1 MKLEEKHK
9 EFVVKC
15 FARFMTL
22 TNIVDAFLEEFED
35 DLPPPDMSEAI
46 TVEYLMA
53 EPLNDFDVEDKSEF
67 VVGFIEEFEEEF
79 KEEYGD
85 EAEKRLN
92 QEALEEYE
100 TLRQM
105 RFTKMAKESRDYI
118 LTEHEEEL
126 RKSLFNRF
134 RRFDI
139 DHRQF
144 PDKYRA
150 LFNETRD
157 EFCANYRIP
166 DLNVPENVVRE
177 LETLYGYQKQV
188 IFQQKNSTEVMNH
201 VNLAHQI
208 LKTIITCNALNPKQE
223 VMDVTPQDAKALK
236 QPQEALTDS

>member
-9 EFVVKC
+9 EFVVRC
-15 FARFMTL
+15 FARFMKL
-22 TNIVDAFLEEFED
+22 TSIVDAFLEEFED

-100 TLRQM
+100 TLRTM

-139 DHRQF
+139 DHRS
-144 PDKYRA
+144 
-150 LFNETRD
+150 
-157 EFCANYRIP
+157 
-166 DLNVPENVVRE
+166 VP
-177 LETLYGYQKQV
+177 G
-188 IFQQKNSTEVMNH
+188 
-201 VNLAHQI
+201 
-208 LKTIITCNALNPKQE
+208 
-223 VMDVTPQDAKALK
+223 
-236 QPQEALTDS
+236 

>member
-1 MKLEEKHK
+1 
-9 EFVVKC
+9 
-15 FARFMTL
+15 
-22 TNIVDAFLEEFED
+22 
-35 DLPPPDMSEAI
+35 MSEAI

-166 DLNVPENVVRE
+166 QPQCPGKRRPRIRNPLRIPETSH
-177 LETLYGYQKQV
+177 L
-188 IFQQKNSTEVMNH
+188 STEEFNGGYEPRKLGAS
-201 VNLAHQI
+201 N
-208 LKTIITCNALNPKQE
+208 
-223 VMDVTPQDAKALK
+223 PQDHYYVQCPQPKARSRGCYAARRK
-236 QPQEALTDS
+236 SIETTTRSVNRQLTVL